1 VDLISETKTY
11 LSCSKGHAT
20 VIIVEQAS
28 EVDEDTLGG
37 LGSEETSLGASG
49 PNLSLEHKVE
59 RKCL

>member
-1 VDLISETKTY
+1 MNLISETKTD
-11 LSCSKGHAT
+11 LSCSEGHAA

-28 EVDEDTLGG
+28 EVDKDTLSS

-49 PNLSLEHKVE
+49 SNLSLEHKVE